1 MSPEAVHLDPVDRVI
16 LAVLQRGVAIEPRP
30 FAGLAQTLGASE
42 ETVVARLRRLVATG
56 VVGRF
61 APMLDAEALGGAVSL
76 CALEVPEERFA
87 EVAALL
93 EAMPEVAHNY
103 AREHRFNM
111 WFVLAVERPEDIART
126 IARIEAETGLTVLDL
141 PKLEE
146 YRLELV
152 LAV

>member
-1 MSPEAVHLDPVDRVI
+1 MRDEAVPLDAHDRAI
-16 LAVLQRGVAIEPRP
+16 LDALQRGVPIVARP
-30 FAGLAQTLGASE
+30 FAELAGSLGTSE
-42 ETVVARLRRLVATG
+42 EEVVARLRRLVAQG

-61 APMLDAEALGGAVSL
+61 APMLDAERLGGAVSL
-76 CALEVPEERFA
+76 GALEVPEERFE
-87 EVAALL
+87 EVAGLL
-93 EAMPEVAHNY
+93 ASMPEVAHNY

-111 WFVLAVERPEDIART
+111 WFVLAVERPEEIARA
-126 IARIEAETGLTVLDL
+126 IARIEALTGLRVLDL